1 MSAIRVVLMLA
12 MLAPAVC
19 NAQTADGFPVR
30 PVRLIVPFAP
40 GGPTDIAARVIGER
54 LAARWGQQVV
64 VDNRP
69 GAGGNVG
76 SDLAAKSAP
85 DGYTMVLGVTGSHA
99 INISLMKQMPYHPL
113 NDFEAVTQATSFP
126 NAIAVHP
133 DVPARSLG
141 ELVELARRQPDR
153 LSYGS
158 DGNGT
163 ASHLGME
170 LIKSKFELRMV
181 HVPYKGSAPMLA
193 DLVGGQVQVG
203 ITGLP
208 AMQAHA
214 SAGRIRILAVTTP
227 ARVASNPDVPT
238 VAEQG
243 FAGFAAAPWS
253 GFFVPRGT
261 PRPVVEKLSADLIAV
276 MRLPEVRDRMA
287 AMGSTIVA
295 SRPEE
300 FRAFLEKEIRQWAE
314 AVKISGARVD

>member
-1 MSAIRVVLMLA
+1 MSAIRIVLMLV
-12 MLAPAVC
+12 MLAPALC

-261 PRPVVEKLSADLIAV
+261 PRPIVEKLSADLIAV